1 MSAHL
6 SGPADAS
13 AEAAAVTETDAAA
26 AGDSRVAVLD
36 TGRGDVS
43 FFRLWDEAIRKYH
56 VLQELEHLCERASWE
71 HNDAARAQLQRHEA
85 MVLAEAVH
93 ALRRLGEGEARKR
106 GPSTPSR
113 TSAPGP
119 QEWMLQS
126 RLTCG
131 RQLRPW

>member
-56 VLQELEHLCERASWE
+56 VLQELEDTYERASRE
-71 HNDAARAQLQRHEA
+71 HDDAARAQAQRGEA
-85 MVLAEAVH
+85 LALVEAVH
-93 ALRRLGEGEARKR
+93 GG
-106 GPSTPSR
+106 SR
-113 TSAPGP
+113 HSAAF
-119 QEWMLQS
+119 Q
-126 RLTCG
+126 
-131 RQLRPW
+131 